1 MVEKTQHAPS
11 SHIVAWALGFVAAL
25 YSAWIGA
32 WIVEQTLEPHVSWIR
47 TDEGQFTY
55 WTLMKL
61 LLWMLPAIILIHLS
75 GRHVREVIAARRWRT
90 AVLWG
95 GGVGLLLAAIAL
107 LTKALGHQ
115 PLFAPGFSWGLVNA
129 AVIAPIVEEF
139 TFRGAVLGSL
149 TQRYSFPIA
158 NTLTALFFLGA
169 HLIGWY
175 FQGRLVLLLTTPV
188 GGALSIFLL
197 GWLFGLVFR
206 QSQSLI
212 GSTLTHM
219 LNNLFS

>member
-1 MVEKTQHAPS
+1 MEQTYRSSS
-11 SHIVAWALGFVAAL
+11 SHMVAWTLGFVAAL
-25 YSAWIGA
+25 SGAWIGA
-32 WIVEQTLEPHVSWIR
+32 WILEQMVEPSLEWLR
-47 TDEGQFTY
+47 TDGGQFAY

-61 LLWMLPAIILIHLS
+61 LLWVLPAVALIHLS
-75 GRHVREVIAARRWRT
+75 GRQVREVIAVKRWR
-90 AVLWG
+90 AAILWG
-95 GGVGLLLAAIAL
+95 GGVGLLLAAVAL

-115 PLFAPGFSWGLVNA
+115 PLFAPEPGWGFVNA
-129 AVIAPIVEEF
+129 VLVAPIVEEF
-139 TFRGAVLGSL
+139 TFRGAVFGSL
-149 TQRYSFPIA
+149 AQRYRFSVA

-175 FQGRLVLLLTTPV
+175 FQGRLISLLTAPL

-197 GWLFGLVFR
+197 GWLFGWVLR

-212 GSTLTHM
+212 GSTLTHI